1 MPKPNPK
8 YWKPAKRRP
17 RWTWTLL
24 FLPVLVGAYFLLK
37 GKAPGDDFAALAAAG
52 AARLGDTAV
61 PVLENRGHL
70 PLGQE
75 VNYATPTPASGP
87 HSPRDVEPGFYD
99 ALPSRTLLV
108 HNLEHGDVVIYYDR
122 PGPEV
127 LATLRRWARRF
138 DQPFQGLVV
147 VPLEGLGAKVVLTAW
162 GQHLELSPFDP
173 ELAAAFIDRYRGR
186 GPERKVR

>member
-24 FLPVLVGAYFLLK
+24 FLPVLVGSYFLLK

-52 AARLGDTAV
+52 ATRLGDTAV
-61 PVLENRGHL
+61 GVLENRGHL

-75 VNYATPTPASGP
+75 VTYATPTPASGP

-108 HNLEHGDVVIYYDR
+108 HNLEHGDVVVYYDR

-162 GQHLELSPFDP
+162 GQRLELEPFDP

-186 GPERKVR
+186 GPERRVR

>member
-17 RWTWTLL
+17 RRTWTML

-52 AARLGDTAV
+52 ATRLGDTAV
-61 PVLENRGHL
+61 QVLENRGHL

-75 VNYATPTPASGP
+75 VTYATPTPASGP

-108 HNLEHGDVVIYYDR
+108 HNLEHGDVVVYYDR

-138 DQPFQGLVV
+138 DQSFQGLVV

-162 GQHLELSPFDP
+162 GQRLELEPFDP

-186 GPERKVR
+186 GPERRVR